1 MVFGN
6 SVIACYRIFT
16 EFYNVCR
23 MKVFL
28 FSIILALACCLP
40 AITRAQQPVGVDTI
54 RLGGVVAGADTFAM
68 VFLPNVDVAD
78 KLPRR
83 LARKYARRRE
93 EMSRLRHNVY
103 KVYPYAVTAAD
114 VLKDVDTYLARMDTK
129 QERKAYLK
137 TVEKDLNARFKGE
150 LTDLTITQ
158 GQILVKLINR
168 QTGKNC
174 FGIIKEL
181 KGGFSAV
188 VWQSVALLFS
198 NSLKKEYDPEDRDRD
213 IELVVRELEA
223 NYYYNYQASQS
234 GIR

>member
-1 MVFGN
+1 MKRSLLSILLFA
-6 SVIACYRIFT
+6 ACA
-16 EFYNVCR
+16 
-23 MKVFL
+23 L
-28 FSIILALACCLP
+28 PFSSG
-40 AITRAQQPVGVDTI
+40 AQQPAGADTI

-68 VFLPNVDVAD
+68 VFLNHVEVVD
-78 KLPRR
+78 KLPKR

-93 EMSRLRHNVY
+93 DMSRLRHNVY
-103 KVYPYAVTAAD
+103 KVYPYAVIAAD
-114 VLKDVDTYLARMDTK
+114 VLKDVDVYLARMDSK
-129 QERKAYLK
+129 KERKAYLK

-198 NSLKKEYDPEDRDRD
+198 NNLKKEYDPEERDKD

-223 NYYYNYQASQS
+223 TYYYEHQARQS
-234 GIR
+234 GMR

>member
-1 MVFGN
+1 MKRFL
-6 SVIACYRIFT
+6 IFILLAAAC
-16 EFYNVCR
+16 
-23 MKVFL
+23 L
-28 FSIILALACCLP
+28 HPSHA
-40 AITRAQQPVGVDTI
+40 RAQQGPDTI

-68 VFLPNVDVAD
+68 VFLDNVDVVD

-83 LARKYARRRE
+83 LARKYARQRE
-93 EMSRLRHNVY
+93 EMSRLRYNVY
-103 KVYPYAVTAAD
+103 KVYPYAVIAAE
-114 VLKDVDTYLARMDTK
+114 VLQDVDVYLARMQTR

-137 TVEKDLNARFKGE
+137 TVERDLNKRFKGE

-198 NSLKKEYDPEDRDRD
+198 NNLKKEYDPEDRDRD

-223 NYYYNYQASQS
+223 TNYYKYQAAQS
-234 GIR
+234 RK